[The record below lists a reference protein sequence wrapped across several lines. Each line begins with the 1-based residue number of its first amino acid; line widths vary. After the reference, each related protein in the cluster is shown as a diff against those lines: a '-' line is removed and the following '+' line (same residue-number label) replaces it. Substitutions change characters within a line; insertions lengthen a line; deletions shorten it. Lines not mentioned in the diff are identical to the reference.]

1 MVEDVEV
8 FTPTVSFSGRARIV
22 GSKGTAVCPSA
33 WMMQPGFYSQVGAMM
48 KGSDSRWQTSS
59 ADSSESDSMAGQAG
73 DGVDES
79 DSSIRARRG
88 AHAAIH
94 TTHAH
99 TPPSTLSL
107 T

>member
-8 FTPTVSFSGRARIV
+8 FTLSFSGGARIV
-22 GSKGTAVCPSA
+22 GSEGTAVCPSA
-33 WMMQPGFYSQVGAMM
+33 RMMQPGFYSQVGAMM

-88 AHAAIH
+88 AHATIH
-94 TTHAH
+94 TTHARH
-99 TPPSTLSL
+99 HPHGP
-107 T
+107 